1 MASNFFKW
9 PAFFLNSLYLYLYN
23 VLYKLHSS
31 VWIDLPT
38 FCFCFFVLSVRNNSV
53 TSHSPVHQYNP
64 FVFRIPICKIKSR
77 VGRFALPRSKLCF
90 AFLNR
95 KNRYFRGSF
104 QFYFLTTKDIQ
115 SWMNT
120 GICKK
125 ISIDASGSRRHL
137 FRVTR
142 HYFSIVTAIY

>member
-1 MASNFFKW
+1 MH
-9 PAFFLNSLYLYLYN
+9 
-23 VLYKLHSS
+23 KLHSS
-31 VWIDLPT
+31 VFVAFRSIWIDLPT

-53 TSHSPVHQYNP
+53 TSQSPEHQYNP

-125 ISIDASGSRRHL
+125 NFDRRI
-137 FRVTR
+137 RVTATFVSR
-142 HYFSIVTAIY
+142 HSSLFFNRDSYLLITSKNVPLPQ